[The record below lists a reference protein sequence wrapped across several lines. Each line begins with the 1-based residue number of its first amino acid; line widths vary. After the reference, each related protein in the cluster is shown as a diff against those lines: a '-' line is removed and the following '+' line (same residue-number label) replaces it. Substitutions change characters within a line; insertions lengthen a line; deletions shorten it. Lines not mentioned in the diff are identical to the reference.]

1 MTSIYNII
9 YKILTLTVHILKALV
24 LCLCLFL
31 SSVKHMLSYDFFCF
45 HLSIA
50 MIKLQIYR
58 TLYHLPCNI
67 HYY

>member
-31 SSVKHMLSYDFFCF
+31 SSVKNMLSYDFFCL

-50 MIKLQIYR
+50 TIKLQIYR
-58 TLYHLPCNI
+58 NLYQLPCNI

>member
-31 SSVKHMLSYDFFCF
+31 SSVKNMLQPMY
-45 HLSIA
+45 SIHTGNNA
-50 MIKLQIYR
+50 INR
-58 TLYHLPCNI
+58 TEQNQSLFRH
-67 HYY
+67 